1 MKDLFSEQEK
11 LPIEMQ
17 KLINKHAK
25 KERFSSVKKIE
36 KFRRKCKKLNYNF
49 SYDFLLMPFNLR
61 KRKKGNL

>member
-1 MKDLFSEQEK
+1 MNDLFSEQEK

-36 KFRRKCKKLNYNF
+36 KFRR
-49 SYDFLLMPFNLR
+49 SYY
-61 KRKKGNL
+61 